1 MAGAVSTKT
10 TTCVGDDNKF
20 QQVGDFN
27 LELLLPK
34 IIVTDIETC
43 IVLIHVIDGAILTVE
58 GI

>member
-1 MAGAVSTKT
+1 MTGAVSTK

-20 QQVGDFN
+20 QEVGDFN
-27 LELLLPK
+27 VEPLPK